1 MTSSIRLR
9 IVRLFLPLFIIAPVN
24 KVFSQS
30 GTKPNIVVIL
40 TDDQGYADFSFNPHH
55 PTEVNTPNMDA
66 LANEGIY
73 FSQAYTSGNTCSPTR
88 AGLMT
93 GRYQHRVGI
102 YDSGEG
108 GSGMP
113 LDQVLFPQY
122 LKPEG
127 YVCGA
132 FGKWHLGLT
141 PEYNPISR
149 GFDEFYGF
157 MGRGA
162 HDYYELDNLDDPLFR
177 GLNKITDEGYL
188 TNLLTEEAVD
198 FIKRNKEQPFF
209 CYLAYNA
216 VHTPAQAPAED
227 VADFNTGDS
236 IRNILMAMLRHLD
249 NGVGEVVKTLK
260 DEGLWEN
267 TLLFFLTDNGGS
279 SAMSANN
286 SPLRGFKQMN
296 YEGGIRTPFVVTW
309 PAKFQGGKSI
319 ETPIISLDILPT
331 VLEAVGIEQD
341 MDKPFDGKSII
352 PLLSGETKS
361 QHEMLFWTEGG
372 TEGEWAVRYGKWKL
386 VAVKSQIELF
396 DLETDPSEIVNL
408 AVQYPDT
415 LEHMVIAFE
424 NWLNEME
431 EPMQIPSKRWSPEI
445 SAGKVL
451 TLYDGIYYKGEN
463 QSFNE
468 MGIYNSA
475 NLSSVNNNQTR
486 SILLAPGY
494 DALAFSEDE
503 LSGEKF
509 EITNSLPFLSSFDQK
524 LSSMVVFPEGM
535 LDRGSVDITA
545 SEEEESA
552 QTVMD
557 GDLSTY
563 WDSKDD
569 NEWIQFSLCAEQN
582 LKGIKIAFK
591 RGNMRVTYFDVEV
604 SLDGVDWQK
613 VISDGQSNGLQT
625 PLELFSFSEV
635 GAKYIRIVAQ
645 GNADNAQNHYTEV
658 ELVYGNAN
666 TNASRIEAEDYSQAQ
681 SVTKYISDDCQSL
694 LAIDAIKDSY
704 ASYKITNT
712 TEAIYIINI
721 RLNAIQQGTVDIKA
735 NNSLLTTINIDE
747 TMVNAGWHTISKS
760 VTLPQGDF
768 PLSFHFKG
776 NENGTLIKMNWFEF
790 PGSTTISSES
800 IINNNTTEL
809 KIYPNPCSTELH
821 ISSAYSMKKIRI
833 IDCNGQIIM
842 ELANKGLSA
851 NIQTGRLNKGIYFIQ
866 ISGREGIQQK
876 KFIKY

>member
-1 MTSSIRLR
+1 MNSSIGLR
-9 IVRLFLPLFIIAPVN
+9 IVRLFLLLFIIAPVN

-30 GTKPNIVVIL
+30 ETKPNIVVIL

-55 PTEVNTPNMDA
+55 PTEVNTPHMDA
-66 LANEGIY
+66 LASEGIF

-122 LKPEG
+122 LKPQG

-236 IRNILMAMLRHLD
+236 TRNILMAMLRHLD

-267 TLLFFLTDNGGS
+267 TLFFFLTDNGGS
-279 SAMSANN
+279 GAMSANN

-296 YEGGIRTPFVVTW
+296 WEGGIRTPFVLSW
-309 PAKFQGGKSI
+309 PAKYPGGEI
-319 ETPIISLDILPT
+319 IDAPIISLDILPT
-331 VLEAVGIEQD
+331 VLDAVGVEELTAA
-341 MDKPFDGKSII
+341 PLDGKSIL
-352 PLLSGETKS
+352 PLVTGEKQT

-431 EPMQIPSKRWSPEI
+431 EPMQIPSKRWSPDM

-451 TLYDGIYYKGEN
+451 TLYDGIYYKGQN

-475 NLSSVNNNQTR
+475 NLSSVKNNETR
-486 SILLAPGY
+486 SVLLAPGY

-509 EITNSLPFLSSFDQK
+509 EITNSSPYLSLFDQK
-524 LSSMVVFPEGM
+524 LSSMVVYPEGM

-557 GDLSTY
+557 GNLSTY

-604 SLDGVDWQK
+604 SLDGIEWQK
-613 VISDGQSNGLQT
+613 VISNGESNGLQT

-635 GAKYIRIVAQ
+635 GAKYVRIVGQ
-645 GNADNAQNHYTEV
+645 GNSDNVQNHYTEV

-666 TNASRIEAEDYSQAQ
+666 TNVTRIEAEDYSQAQ
-681 SVTKYISDDCQSL
+681 GVTKYLSDDCQSL
-694 LAIDAIKDSY
+694 LAIDAIKDSHS
-704 ASYKITNT
+704 SYKISNT
-712 TEAIYIINI
+712 TEATYNINI

-735 NNSLLTTINIDE
+735 DNSLVATINIDE
-747 TMVNAGWHTISKS
+747 TVVNAGWNTISKS
-760 VTLPQGDF
+760 VMLPQGDF

-790 PGSTTISSES
+790 PESTTISSES

-833 IDCNGQIIM
+833 TDCNGQVVM
-842 ELANKGLSA
+842 ELANKGQSA
-851 NIQTGRLNKGIYFIQ
+851 NIQTGRLNKGIYYIQ

-876 KFIKY
+876 KFIKW